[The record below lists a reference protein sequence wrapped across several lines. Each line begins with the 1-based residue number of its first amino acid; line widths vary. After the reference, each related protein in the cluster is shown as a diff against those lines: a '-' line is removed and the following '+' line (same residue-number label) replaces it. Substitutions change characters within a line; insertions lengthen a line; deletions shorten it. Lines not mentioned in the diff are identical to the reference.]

1 MKKIIVSG
9 LCVVAAVSA
18 PLAMAD
24 AVYTAWCGENTI
36 TVDKEAFED
45 EKDADEYFAEI
56 DEYLCGPK

>member
-1 MKKIIVSG
+1 MCS
-9 LCVVAAVSA
+9 S
-18 PLAMAD
+18 
-24 AVYTAWCGENTI
+24 CGFCPISYGRRCIHSMVEKTI